1 MHLRVLGHES
11 EEGREPAAARD
22 ARATRFTAGFA
33 VACEVALVVNLVV
46 MLFR

>member
-11 EEGREPAAARD
+11 EEGREPAARE

-33 VACEVALVVNLVV
+33 VVCEVALVVNLVV